1 MKAIADF
8 PVFSIPINEFRLMT
22 YNAAFVRRKGGEEV
36 EASNQLITLDD
47 NVFIVVELVS
57 EEPSQGV
64 TLKLVTLPD
73 RLVSRLS
80 EEDPCLLVRGVGE
93 MPDGSSVE
101 DLLDL
106 LLRHSETLL
115 VTIQPIIAVA
125 MQPVQTE
132 QDGFTIVCDGADVLK
147 IDLGGVMSQ
156 GFLREEETL

>member
-1 MKAIADF
+1 
-8 PVFSIPINEFRLMT
+8 MT
-22 YNAAFVRRKGGEEV
+22 HNAAFVRRKGGEEV

-47 NVFIVVELVS
+47 NVFVVIELVS

-64 TLKLVTLPD
+64 TLKLVTLSD
-73 RLVSRLS
+73 RLVSWLG

-93 MPDGSSVE
+93 MPDCSSVE

-125 MQPVQTE
+125 VQPIQTE
-132 QDGFTIVCDGADVLK
+132 QNGFTIVCDGADIMK
-147 IDLGGVMSQ
+147 IERGGVMSQ
-156 GFLREEETL
+156 CFLREKETLGLSML

>member
-1 MKAIADF
+1 MSAYFWIKCEGY
-8 PVFSIPINEFRLMT
+8 SRLSCIFHSNQT
-22 YNAAFVRRKGGEEV
+22 HDAQCPLVRRKGGEE
-36 EASNQLITLDD
+36 D

-64 TLKLVTLPD
+64 TLKLVTLSN

-93 MPDGSSVE
+93 MPDGSPVE
-101 DLLDL
+101 DLVDL

-115 VTIQPIIAVA
+115 VAIQPIVAVA
-125 MQPVQTE
+125 VQPVQTE
-132 QDGFTIVCDGADVLK
+132 QDGFTIVRDGADVLK